1 MSLSCGG
8 TASFVD
14 SSNITWI
21 PDSTYVTTG
30 TTTTVNFTEGTSSS
44 FIPIRFFPES
54 KGRKCYWLPI
64 RNVSSLVLVRAQFVY
79 KNYDGLAKAPA
90 FSVSLG
96 TAIATTVNLTNND
109 PWTEEFLWPVNKDFL
124 PLCLNSIPDG
134 GFPVISSIEVRPL
147 PQGAYNNGLQDS
159 PNKSL
164 RKCYR
169 INCGYTNGSLRY
181 ESFPCQI
188 LVSSL

>member
-1 MSLSCGG
+1 MN
-8 TASFVD
+8 FVD
-14 SSNITWI
+14 SSNITWT

-30 TTTTVNFTEGTSSS
+30 TPSTVNFPEGNSSS
-44 FIPIRFFPES
+44 IIPIRFFPES

-64 RNVSSLVLVRAQFVY
+64 KNVSSLVLVRTKFVY
-79 KNYDGLAKAPA
+79 KNYDGLAKAPI

-96 TAIATTVNLTNND
+96 TAIATTINLANAD
-109 PWTEEFLWPVNKDFL
+109 PWTEEFLWPVNKDYL
-124 PLCLNSIPDG
+124 SLCLNSFPDG

-147 PQGAYNNGLQDS
+147 PEGAYASSLQDS

-181 ESFPCQI
+181 EFFT
-188 LVSSL
+188 L